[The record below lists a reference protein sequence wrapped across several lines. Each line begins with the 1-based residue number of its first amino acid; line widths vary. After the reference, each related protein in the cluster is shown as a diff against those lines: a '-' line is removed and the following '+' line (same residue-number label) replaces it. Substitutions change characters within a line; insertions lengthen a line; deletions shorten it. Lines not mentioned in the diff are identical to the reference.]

1 MRSKNIVAGLLIL
14 AAGIAW
20 TVSLPR
26 STEAG

>member
-1 MRSKNIVAGLLIL
+1 MRSKNIVTGLLIL
-14 AAGIAW
+14 AAGLAW

>member
-1 MRSKNIVAGLLIL
+1 MRTQKIVAGLLVL

-26 STEAG
+26 STDAG